1 MASPPCF
8 SKREAIT
15 RVYGGGCA
23 ARPRGSIA
31 CVPFKVDEEV
41 SRFRRV
47 DLVTID
53 CASKSIVS
61 PLCTQEGE
69 KEDAGLTARD
79 GRERDDC
86 APDPGGAEDG

>member
-1 MASPPCF
+1 MAPPPCF

-15 RVYGGGCA
+15 RVYMAGIA
-23 ARPRGSIA
+23 AVRSRGSIA

-69 KEDAGLTARD
+69 KEDTG
-79 GRERDDC
+79 
-86 APDPGGAEDG
+86 